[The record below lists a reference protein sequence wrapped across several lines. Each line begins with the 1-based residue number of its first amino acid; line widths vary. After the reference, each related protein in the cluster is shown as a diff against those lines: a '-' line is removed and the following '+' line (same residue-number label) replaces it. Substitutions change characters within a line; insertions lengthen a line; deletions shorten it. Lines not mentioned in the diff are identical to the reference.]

1 MRNFFKRSNLKFAK
15 KFESLQ
21 GSFTRELTNREAV
34 TIAVRATAGIFKY
47 SILTTFLIQ
56 VVHCIIFWAFS
67 LLTKPLVSEIY
78 YVKQT

>member
-56 VVHCIIFWAFS
+56 DEHCIIFWAF
-67 LLTKPLVSEIY
+67 LFAYKAFIE
-78 YVKQT
+78 